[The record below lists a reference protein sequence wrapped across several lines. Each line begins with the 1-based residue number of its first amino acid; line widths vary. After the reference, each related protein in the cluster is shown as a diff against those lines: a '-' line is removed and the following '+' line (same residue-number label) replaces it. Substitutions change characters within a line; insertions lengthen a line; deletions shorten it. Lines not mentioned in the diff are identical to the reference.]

1 MMISTP
7 NAIFFND
14 AIVDKT
20 DGRLRILDRGFLYGD
35 GLFETLR
42 TYDKRPFRLDSHV
55 ARLTSSARYFA
66 IPFHY
71 TTQDLQQIIE
81 QLLARNKLRDAYVRM
96 TLSRGSGMNEF
107 IPTGIY
113 QPTFLI
119 HTKPFTAY
127 PASFY
132 KTGVSLI
139 TSSIRRSTTCPIS
152 NHKTLSYLT
161 NYLIK
166 KEAVDQ
172 GAHDALILNTE
183 GYVTEC
189 AVSNVF
195 LVERNTVITPSLK
208 ANLLPGVTR
217 GTILELCKRNGVHA
231 SEELFGLERVLA
243 ADEVFL
249 TNSLMEVMPVSAIN
263 GKTVGRLVPGVIT
276 SLLHNKYQALAY

>member
-1 MMISTP
+1 MTSTP
-7 NAIFFND
+7 NVIFLND
-14 AIVDKT
+14 AIVDET
-20 DGRLRILDRGFLYGD
+20 EGHLRILDRGFLYGD

-42 TYDKRPFRLDSHV
+42 TYEKRPFRLDSHV
-55 ARLTSSARYFA
+55 TRLTNSARYFD

-71 TTQDLQQIIE
+71 TTQNLQQIIE
-81 QLLARNKLRDAYVRM
+81 QLLTRNKLRDAYVRM
-96 TLSRGSGMNEF
+96 TLSRGFGTNGLV
-107 IPTGIY
+107 PAGIC

-139 TSSIRRSTTCPIS
+139 TSSIRRSATCPIS

-161 NYLIK
+161 NYLVK
-166 KEAVDQ
+166 KEAIAQ

-183 GYVTEC
+183 SHVSEC
-189 AVSNVF
+189 AVSNIF

-276 SLLHNKYQALAY
+276 SLLHNEYQALTH